1 VSQTSGANGVASPL
15 AMNPDPEGTLLT
27 PALLLHKCVEER
39 EKTKSPKKWDDLTH
53 CRSGVWYRQLVCDEV
68 FSRKAMSEITQ
79 VLSSRQGDGCDSEEL
94 LPLVY
99 HDLRRMAAA
108 RMANEVEG
116 QTLQPTALVHE
127 AWLRI
132 FGHGERRWQNRGH
145 FFGEAA
151 EAMRRI
157 LIERAR
163 RKSRLKHGHGWVR
176 VELEGLPL
184 AAATPEDKVLL
195 INEALEKL
203 EAEDPARAKVV
214 VMKFFGGLTN
224 QEVAKLLQ
232 VTERTVERQWAFA
245 KAWLFQTIREQ
256 V

>member
-1 VSQTSGANGVASPL
+1 
-15 AMNPDPEGTLLT
+15 MN
-27 PALLLHKCVEER
+27 
-39 EKTKSPKKWDDLTH
+39 
-53 CRSGVWYRQLVCDEV
+53 
-68 FSRKAMSEITQ
+68 EITQ
-79 VLSSRQGDGCDSEEL
+79 ILLAQQDDGGDAEEL

-99 HDLRRMAAA
+99 NDLRRMAAA
-108 RMANEVEG
+108 RMASEAEG

-132 FGHGERRWQNRGH
+132 FGKGDRRWQNRGH

-176 VELEGLPL
+176 LDMDGLPL
-184 AAATPEDKVLL
+184 AAATPDEKVLL
-195 INEALEKL
+195 INEALEHL
-203 EAEDPARAKVV
+203 EAEDPSRAKVV

-224 QEVAKLLQ
+224 QEVAKILG
-232 VTERTVERQWAFA
+232 VTERTVERQWAYA
-245 KAWLFQTIREQ
+245 KAWLFQSIRQ
-256 V
+256 QM